1 LSGRRVKSDLAM
13 TGEATLRGR
22 VLPIGGVKSKVMAA
36 HRAGFRKVILPKLN
50 ERDWPEVPEQVRAEM
65 ELITVEDMSEVLGHA
80 LELESVTAPPT
91 APSSGSGTTPSAA
104 A

>member
-1 LSGRRVKSDLAM
+1 M

-50 ERDWPEVPEQVRAEM
+50 ERDWPEVPESVRNDM
-65 ELITVEDMSEVLGHA
+65 ELIVVEDMREVLTAA
-80 LELESVTAPPT
+80 LEPEVVSVDVPPT
-91 APSSGSGTTPSAA
+91 APTSGTGSVPGASA
-104 A
+104 